1 MGELTAI
8 DDDVRWLEQ
17 RKTTGQCPRARAAVV
32 TRRAGRH
39 EHGGTIDMQP
49 RRQLPFTWLVWATA

>member
-8 DDDVRWLEQ
+8 DADVRRLEQ

-39 EHGGTIDMQP
+39 ELGGTIAMQP
-49 RRQLPFTWLVWATA
+49 RRQLPFTWPFWATA